1 MLRKLALFLILVFGL
16 SFIESLGQESSS
28 IDSQL
33 SFSDQSQKIEN
44 LFQLDLAPRDF
55 NRLRQVTWKKEG
67 FNAKS
72 LKINGQEVVPTDVHS
87 RGQTTLGF
95 PRKSLSI
102 DLEKPVHFSSKGR
115 ESKLKHLIL
124 LSLAMDK
131 YYIRNRLA
139 FGMMQEIGL
148 MDYYFSYANLEIN
161 GINQG
166 IYLLVERPQDWAIQ
180 EAKSPI
186 VIRRGYRHSI
196 EKAKLS
202 KPLAKSKAKEY
213 EDSFKSIYQLL
224 KNESGSK
231 LYESLKQKLDLEN
244 YMSWM
249 AFNFL
254 VRNGDYADE
263 VFFYIDPKSG
273 LFRVIPWD
281 YDDIF
286 SAFPHEGLAAQRSD
300 PTPYIFSKEDELD
313 KKIAEDEFLYAR
325 YLEVLKGTGTK
336 LSVAKLKSIFEE
348 TYAELYPYY
357 TKPEVLQNAKDD
369 LYPDA
374 DLDHLQ
380 QELASNFLMVL
391 GALKL
396 LPKD

>member
-16 SFIESLGQESSS
+16 SIFETLGQESSS

-44 LFQLDLAPRDF
+44 LIQLDLAPRDF
-55 NRLRQVTWKKEG
+55 IRLRQVTGKKEG

-87 RGQTTLGF
+87 RGQTTLSF

-102 DLEKPVHFSSKGR
+102 DLEKPIHFSRNER
-115 ESKLKHLIL
+115 ETKLKHLIL

-148 MDYYFSYANLEIN
+148 MNYFFSYSNLEVN
-161 GINQG
+161 GTSQG
-166 IYLLVERPQDWAIQ
+166 IYLLVERPQDWAIHK
-180 EAKSPI
+180 AKSPI
-186 VIRRGYRHSI
+186 VIRRGYGHSI
-196 EKAKLS
+196 EKAKTSKTLS
-202 KPLAKSKAKEY
+202 KSEAKEL
-213 EDSFKSIYQLL
+213 ENSFKSIYQLL
-224 KNESGSK
+224 KNESGSN
-231 LYESLKQKLDLEN
+231 LYESLGQKLDLEN

-263 VFFYIDPKSG
+263 VFFYIDPESG
-273 LFRVIPWD
+273 LFKIIPWD

-286 SAFPHEGLAAQRSD
+286 SAFPHEGKAAQRSN
-300 PTPYIFSKEDELD
+300 PTAYIFSKEDELD
-313 KKIAEDEFLYAR
+313 KKIAEDEFLYSK
-325 YLEVLKGTGTK
+325 YLEVVKDIGSK
-336 LSVAKLKSIFEE
+336 LSVAKLKAIFEE

-357 TKPEVLQNAKDD
+357 TRTEVLQNAKDD

-374 DLDHLQ
+374 YLEKLQ
-380 QELASNFLMVL
+380 QELASDFLMIQ